1 MLKPLDMPAIGRRD
15 VTEATAPLTVSDK
28 PLLTQRMINAGQ
40 QVHRLFQLTSLPD
53 VGDPE
58 AFLSAATILFADHA
72 PQVAEKAVPILATK
86 SDRPTLKLMK
96 EVLDQ
101 LTSEAIERQHRA
113 DGRMKA
119 LPHIA
124 PRAKRTPEEQAKVDA
139 QCAELRKA
147 FGLTNPE
154 TNDQKTG

>member
-1 MLKPLDMPAIGRRD
+1 MLKPLAMPAIGRRD
-15 VTEATAPLTVSDK
+15 VTEDTALSTVSDK
-28 PLLTQRMINAGQ
+28 PLLTPRMISAGQ
-40 QVHRLFQLTSLPD
+40 QVHRLFRLTSLPD

-72 PQVAEKAVPILATK
+72 PQIAEKAVPILATT

-101 LTSEAIERQHRA
+101 LTGEAIERERRA

-119 LPHIA
+119 LPYIA

-139 QCAELRKA
+139 QCSELRAA
-147 FGLTNPE
+147 FGIKNPE
-154 TNDQKTG
+154 FNDSKTG